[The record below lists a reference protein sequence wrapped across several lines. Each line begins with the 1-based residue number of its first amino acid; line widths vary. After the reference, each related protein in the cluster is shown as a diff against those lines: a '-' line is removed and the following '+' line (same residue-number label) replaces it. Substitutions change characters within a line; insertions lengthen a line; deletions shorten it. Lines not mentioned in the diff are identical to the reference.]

1 MKGVIVEMDMYYKIR
16 SYYNDGKSIRWIART
31 LGISRQTVKKYCS
44 GDTIPGIRKEYHRD
58 NTIITG
64 DVENFIL
71 NCFKEDEAEGLKK
84 QQHTAKRIYDR
95 LVEEQGFT
103 GGESTIRKAVN
114 DLQKELVV
122 PAQADMPLEYDP
134 GDAI

>member
-58 NTIITG
+58 NTIVTD
-64 DVENFIL
+64 DVEQFIL
-71 NCFKEDEAEGLKK
+71 DCFKEDEAEGLKK

-95 LVEEQGFT
+95 LVDV
-103 GGESTIRKAVN
+103 I
-114 DLQKELVV
+114 
-122 PAQADMPLEYDP
+122 P
-134 GDAI
+134 DAIDRVAEIFKPKKTEEDADVKITVESAEFAEGAE

>member
-58 NTIITG
+58 NTIVTD
-64 DVENFIL
+64 DVEQFIL
-71 NCFKEDEAEGLKK
+71 WDFIVPLSLKLSK
-84 QQHTAKRIYDR
+84 NTLFSIHFSMRYGI
-95 LVEEQGFT
+95 FP
-103 GGESTIRKAVN
+103 S
-114 DLQKELVV
+114 V
-122 PAQADMPLEYDP
+122 PEVKCIICVSRNNFRDTR
-134 GDAI
+134 

>member
-58 NTIITG
+58 NTIVTD
-64 DVENFIL
+64 DVEQFIL
-71 NCFKEDEAEGLKK
+71 GCFKEDDAEGLKK

-95 LVEEQGFT
+95 L
-103 GGESTIRKAVN
+103 S
-114 DLQKELVV
+114 LVV
-122 PAQADMPLEYDP
+122 NPPYVRLLMTFKKNWMFQLRLICLLSMIQAMPFR
-134 GDAI
+134 